1 MACVGGLNAAAKCS
15 GRLRDGAPEANL
27 KKLIFAVVSQR
38 QGRVFLFLYLRF
50 SHRTSWRAQPAP
62 DRVCW
67 RRLCCVFIPPCCLL
81 CEPYMPVAT
90 ARCSLLTTAH
100 VSRVCAR
107 ETVRP
112 RETVRHQRGKRGW
125 KSMQPRADF
134 TLSPRADND
143 YCCCSVFF
151 FFLHCLQAEGQAEP
165 GANVH
170 APV

>member
-1 MACVGGLNAAAKCS
+1 M
-15 GRLRDGAPEANL
+15 
-27 KKLIFAVVSQR
+27 FY
-38 QGRVFLFLYLRF
+38 LFLYLRF
-50 SHRTSWRAQPAP
+50 SHQTSRRAQPAP

-67 RRLCCVFIPPCCLL
+67 RPLCCVFIPPCCLL
-81 CEPYMPVAT
+81 CEPYMPMAT
-90 ARCSLLTTAH
+90 ARTVYSLLRT
-100 VSRVCAR
+100 SRVCAR

-112 RETVRHQRGKRGW
+112 QQTVRHQGGKRGW
-125 KSMQPRADF
+125 KSMQPRAHF

-143 YCCCSVFF
+143 YCCCFVLF